1 MPWFTLRVKRSRSLS
16 ALCSVIL
23 TCAHR
28 NNAHI
33 QYGSL
38 NLAHR
43 DSAPVKCPAL
53 MPSNDGQLNDNHFVK
68 VVRGGELESRCVC
81 SHAKDHLDAWA
92 QLLAVIPVS
101 CSSSKALFTCLGCR
115 ELQTDSL
122 KHAKECRFSESN
134 HIAVRDAGS
143 GAAWSNARRHEEGK
157 IEALEC
163 QVACS
168 DPIVSTVCASEHMYA
183 GTTGRAYLLGASASP
198 PALE

>member
-101 CSSSKALFTCLGCR
+101 CSSSKALFT
-115 ELQTDSL
+115 SYNL
-122 KHAKECRFSESN
+122 KASVPSN
-134 HIAVRDAGS
+134 LRPQPKAFL
-143 GAAWSNARRHEEGK
+143 RRHRH
-157 IEALEC
+157 C